1 MFDLFC
7 DLLLDMPD
15 DMFDDDA
22 ARDAALDYEDEAQ
35 LSGGR
40 HYDEDEEEEEEY
52 VREGTYEG
60 RGFPEAITIRLRE
73 HGAFV

>member
-35 LSGGR
+35 LSADVIMTRTTKRKRSTSEKGR
-40 HYDEDEEEEEEY
+40 MK
-52 VREGTYEG
+52 EGASLK
-60 RGFPEAITIRLRE
+60 PSPSD
-73 HGAFV
+73 